1 MLFNCGTSLGFQEDK
16 GQIDETDPLT
26 ISMVFWLGRTTHD
39 GKRQIA
45 RLDGI
50 VNVFKGKL
58 ASMIKEVGE
67 IGFVALGL

>member
-1 MLFNCGTSLGFQEDK
+1 
-16 GQIDETDPLT
+16 
-26 ISMVFWLGRTTHD
+26 MVFWLGRTTHD